1 MLSAAAFFIAA
12 AFLCMSP
19 HFGRISPHIYF
30 AQGYSGHGVAL
41 TGLAGRIIAEAI
53 LGNDERL
60 RIFEGLKVPSF
71 YGGKYLKNLAT
82 KIGVLYYK
90 FLDRYR

>member
-1 MLSAAAFFIAA
+1 MTMNS
-12 AFLCMSP
+12 SP

-41 TGLAGRIIAEAI
+41 TGLAGRIVAEAI

-60 RIFEGLKVPSF
+60 QIFEGLKVPSV
-71 YGGKYLKNLAT
+71 YGGKWV
-82 KIGVLYYK
+82 KI
-90 FLDRYR
+90 

>member
-1 MLSAAAFFIAA
+1 VQGLSEIFE
-12 AFLCMSP
+12 
-19 HFGRISPHIYF
+19 RY
-30 AQGYSGHGVAL
+30 VKN
-41 TGLAGRIIAEAI
+41 RIIAEAI

-71 YGGKYLKNLAT
+71 YGGKSLKKLAT
-82 KIGVLYYK
+82 KIGTLYYK